1 MVTQRRFFPKRKQED
16 ECINNLK
23 LNKTGKQS
31 YIMLPKWLKFPVIK
45 LGLQAAEGG
54 TERADGLNSAREAA
68 STVGLDVMI
77 LFSIERGTWVMT
89 LTRCWR
95 PSLGIRRRRISS
107 RVRLVRKCRSNRPAA
122 ISEGTRSKSWNRI
135 VNTLAASLNA
145 SLILVLSVPREQ
157 HGPRNWVAIKWKFN

>member
-77 LFSIERGTWVMT
+77 LFSIERGT
-89 LTRCWR
+89 
-95 PSLGIRRRRISS
+95 
-107 RVRLVRKCRSNRPAA
+107 
-122 ISEGTRSKSWNRI
+122 
-135 VNTLAASLNA
+135 
-145 SLILVLSVPREQ
+145 
-157 HGPRNWVAIKWKFN
+157 